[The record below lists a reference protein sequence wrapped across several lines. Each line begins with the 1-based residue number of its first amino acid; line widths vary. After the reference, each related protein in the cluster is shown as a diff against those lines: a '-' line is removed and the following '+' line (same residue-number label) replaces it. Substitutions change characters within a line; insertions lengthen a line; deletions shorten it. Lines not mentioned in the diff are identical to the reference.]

1 MNAQPCGHRETDRP
15 QPAPSA
21 AADPPAADRGAIY
34 VSLIVLVAFAVRLVY
49 LYQIEGIPFFYGLI
63 SDAERYDAWARSIA
77 SGDWWGQTTFYQAP
91 LYPYFLAAVKAAL
104 ADSPFVTRL
113 AQIVLG
119 SLSCGLLALAGR
131 AFFSPR
137 AGLWAGAVLA
147 LYPPAIFFDGLI
159 QKTSLAQFLFC
170 LLLALLGWQ
179 QLRVR
184 AWRSLAIGAVLGLFC
199 LTRENG
205 LALVPVVLVWAW
217 LYRPAERAPGARL
230 RFWRTALVLAGLI
243 LVLLP
248 VGLRNRFV
256 GGEFVLTTA
265 QMGPNFYI
273 GNNPDATGRYRPL
286 VKGHETPEFEQD
298 DARRL
303 AEQDVGHPLTPREVS
318 RYWSGLSWAY
328 IRSQPLDWLKL
339 LGNKWLLVWNAY
351 EIPDSESYYVYRD
364 WSWLLVLLGSLMH
377 YGVLVPLAAAG
388 VVLFWGQ
395 RRRLGV
401 LYALVLVTAAA
412 VTLFYIFA
420 RYRYPIV
427 PVAVLFAG
435 AALPEAVA
443 LFRASRWRPLTAAA
457 CALVPTAV
465 LVNLTLNPEGELNAT
480 AWGNVGSALARQESM
495 ERAVACFE
503 RAVEGAPHSAEMHY
517 NLGLAY
523 SFQGRFAQAVEQLR
537 TALRISPNLVEAD
550 YQLAVALERLGRLE
564 EALHHYRR
572 ALQLNPDDAEAK
584 AALQRLSP

>member
-1 MNAQPCGHRETDRP
+1 MSKGVAYSDGRPAAQPNIGLSRRTTLALGYDDGVNAQPRSHRETGQT

-21 AADPPAADRGAIY
+21 AAAPPAANHGVIY
-34 VSLIVLVAFAVRLVY
+34 VSFIVLVAFAVRLAY
-49 LYQIEGIPFFYGLI
+49 LYQIESIPFFYGLI

-91 LYPYFLAAVKAAL
+91 LYPYFLAVVKAGL

-119 SLSCGLLALAGR
+119 SLSCGLLALAGW
-131 AFFSPR
+131 AFLSRR
-137 AGLWAGAVLA
+137 AGLWAGVILA

-170 LLLALLGWQ
+170 LLLTLLGWQ
-179 QLRVR
+179 QLRAR
-184 AWRSLAIGAVLGLFC
+184 GWRSLAIGAVLGLFC

-217 LYRPAERAPGARL
+217 LYRPADSGPDARL
-230 RFWRTALVLAGLI
+230 RFQRTALVLGGLI

-248 VGLRNRFV
+248 VGLRNRYV

-303 AEQDVGHPLTPREVS
+303 AEQDLGRPLTPRQVS
-318 RYWSGLSWAY
+318 HYWSGRAWAY
-328 IRSQPLDWLKL
+328 IRSQPLDWFKL

-351 EIPDSESYYVYRD
+351 EIPDAESYYVYRD
-364 WSWLLVLLGSLMH
+364 WSWLLAALGSLLH

-388 VVLFWGQ
+388 VVLLWGQ

-412 VTLFYIFA
+412 VTLFYVFA

-443 LFRASRWRPLTAAA
+443 LLRASCW
-457 CALVPTAV
+457 
-465 LVNLTLNPEGELNAT
+465 
-480 AWGNVGSALARQESM
+480 
-495 ERAVACFE
+495 
-503 RAVEGAPHSAEMHY
+503 
-517 NLGLAY
+517 
-523 SFQGRFAQAVEQLR
+523 
-537 TALRISPNLVEAD
+537 
-550 YQLAVALERLGRLE
+550 
-564 EALHHYRR
+564 RR
-572 ALQLNPDDAEAK
+572 ARWA
-584 AALQRLSP
+584 